1 MGSPFAHYCRAARTG
16 IHGMS
21 GAGYDGLMTNLL
33 LGFAVLLVVLFGRM
47 TRLELLRR
55 FSPGLTLLSAALVG
69 VAVADLTG
77 AAEPWRKWTLS
88 VLLIVLGYL
97 LARALLLVVFEWL
110 LAQRAGIEVPR
121 LARDILAVA
130 VYLAVAAVVIN
141 QMAQVDLGGLLATS
155 AVITVVIGLALQET
169 LGTLL
174 AGLALTWERRVEA
187 GVWLEVD
194 GRVGKVEELGWRST
208 VLRTVLGERLLVPN
222 SSIARTSLRLLG
234 NGTRPVAVS
243 VMVGVSYSAAPHDV
257 KTVLGAVADDIPTV
271 LPRPRPE
278 ILTREFAD
286 SSIVY
291 ECRLWTSRPWS
302 DSAVRDPFLT
312 RAYVALQRAGMEIP
326 FPQRTLH
333 VAPRRRDTDAV
344 PMVVAAL
351 GRCPL
356 FSGLPAAALE
366 LLAQHSH
373 RLRFAPGEAVVRK
386 DDASRALYVIAA
398 GQVTVEVDGI
408 TVGSLET
415 GNVFGEIAFLTGKP
429 RTATVRAAAA
439 LEAVEID
446 SESLRAL
453 LADHPELANQLAERM
468 ALRQDRLD
476 AAAMAASTPR
486 ERRGLVAS
494 LRENLLRLVSAGRGP
509 DPSSDSGLI
518 S

>member
-1 MGSPFAHYCRAARTG
+1 M
-16 IHGMS
+16 I
-21 GAGYDGLMTNLL
+21 NLL
-33 LGFAVLLVVLFGRM
+33 LGLAVLLVVLFARM

-69 VAVADLTG
+69 VAVVDLVG
-77 AAEPWRKWTLS
+77 ASDAWRNWTLS

-97 LARALLLVVFEWL
+97 IGRIVLLVVFEWL

-130 VYLAVAAVVIN
+130 VYAAIATVVIHK
-141 QMAQVDLGGLLATS
+141 MAGVDLGGLLATS

-174 AGLALTWERRVEA
+174 AGLALTWERRVET
-187 GVWLEVD
+187 GTWLEFD
-194 GRVGKVEELGWRST
+194 GHVGRVEELGWRST
-208 VLRTVLGERLLVPN
+208 VLRTVLGERILVPN

-234 NGTRPVAVS
+234 DGSRPVAVP
-243 VMVGVSYSAAPHDV
+243 VMVGVSYGAAPHDV
-257 KTVLGAVADDIPTV
+257 KVVLAEVAADVPGV

-286 SSIVY
+286 SAIVY

-333 VAPRRRDTDAV
+333 VAPRRRETDAL
-344 PMVVAAL
+344 PGVAAAL
-351 GRCPL
+351 ERCPL
-356 FSGLPAAALE
+356 FSGLPPEALE

-386 DDASRALYVIAA
+386 DDASRALYVIAS
-398 GQVTVEVDGI
+398 GQVTVEVDGV

-429 RTATVRAAAA
+429 RTATVRSGSP
-439 LEAVEID
+439 LEVVEID

-453 LADHPELANQLAERM
+453 LADHPELATQLAERM
-468 ALRQDRLD
+468 VRRQDGLD
-476 AAAMAASTPR
+476 AAANAASTPR

-494 LRENLLRLVSAGRGP
+494 LRESLLRLVGSGRQSG
-509 DPSSDSGLI
+509 SGSESGLY
-518 S
+518 

>member
-1 MGSPFAHYCRAARTG
+1 
-16 IHGMS
+16 
-21 GAGYDGLMTNLL
+21 MTNLL
-33 LGFAVLLVVLFGRM
+33 LAIGVLLVVLLGRM

-55 FSPGLTLLSAALVG
+55 FSPGLTLLSAALIG
-69 VAVADLTG
+69 VAVADL
-77 AAEPWRKWTLS
+77 ADVPDIWNKWALS
-88 VLLIVLGYL
+88 VLTIVIGYL
-97 LARALLLVVFEWL
+97 VARIVLLVVFEWL

-130 VYLAVAAVVIN
+130 VYAAIAAVVIHKI
-141 QMAQVDLGGLLATS
+141 VDIDLGGLLATS

-174 AGLALTWERRVEA
+174 AGLALTWERRVET

-194 GRVGKVEELGWRST
+194 GHVGRVEELGWRST
-208 VLRTVLGERLLVPN
+208 VLRTVLGVRILVPN

-234 NGTRPVAVS
+234 DGTRPVAVA
-243 VMVGVSYSAAPHDV
+243 VMVGVSYKAAPHEV
-257 KTVLGAVADDIPTV
+257 KAVLTAVADDIPTV

-286 SSIVY
+286 SAIIY
-291 ECRLWTSRPWS
+291 ECRLWTLRPWS
-302 DSAVRDPFLT
+302 DGAVRDPFLT

-333 VAPRRRDTDAV
+333 VAPRRRQTDML
-344 PMVVAAL
+344 PGVVAAL

-356 FSGLPAAALE
+356 FSGLSPAALE

-373 RLRFAPGEAVVRK
+373 QLRFAPGEAVVRK

-398 GQVTVEVDGI
+398 GQVTVEVGGV
-408 TVGSLET
+408 TVGSLEA

-439 LEAVEID
+439 LDAVEID
-446 SESLRAL
+446 SDALRAL
-453 LADHPELANQLAERM
+453 LADHPELATQLAERM
-468 ALRQDRLD
+468 ARRQDDLD
-476 AAAMAASTPR
+476 AAATAASTPR

-494 LRENLLRLVSAGRGP
+494 LRESLLRLVGSGR
-509 DPSSDSGLI
+509 DPGSSSESGLI
-518 S
+518 